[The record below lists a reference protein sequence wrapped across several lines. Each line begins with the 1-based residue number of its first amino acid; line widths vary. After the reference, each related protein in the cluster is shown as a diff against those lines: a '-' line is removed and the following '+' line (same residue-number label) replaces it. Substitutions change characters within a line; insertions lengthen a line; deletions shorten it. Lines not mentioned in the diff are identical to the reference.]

1 MYATAPAIPSPT
13 GIRIFLAPSATLK
26 TSSFV
31 AASNVKIVALSHCK
45 ILQVSEIILLVAKL
59 GSKLAIPCDAYF
71 EIYYFKLIKINYYII
86 NKINIICIIH
96 KN

>member
-1 MYATAPAIPSPT
+1 VYATAPAIPSPT

-45 ILQVSEIILLVAKL
+45 IRQVSVIMLPVAKL
-59 GSKLAIPCDAYF
+59 GSKLAMPCDACLQ
-71 EIYYFKLIKINYYII
+71 IIIKV
-86 NKINIICIIH
+86 
-96 KN
+96 